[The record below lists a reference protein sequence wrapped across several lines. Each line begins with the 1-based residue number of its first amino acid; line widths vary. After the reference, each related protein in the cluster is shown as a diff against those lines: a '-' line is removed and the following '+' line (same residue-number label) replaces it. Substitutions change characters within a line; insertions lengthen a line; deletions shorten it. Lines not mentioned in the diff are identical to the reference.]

1 MEPPINVFWDFLKNL
16 KDLVVSVKIESAKAC
31 HNGNVL
37 AQLSNSE
44 FKVEDKEGNVG
55 ICKLVE
61 KQTGQKIKVDAEFT
75 KGLDMS
81 GVVTKF
87 LNQVKFDKPKDKTE
101 VKNLFTRL
109 FIDRLHP
116 LYRMVQRVEDVK
128 NTSGKLNIYEQFR
141 VLVGMTNRAGSII
154 NRGMLRAKDL
164 EIIGK
169 SFNDAMYKTID
180 GSYCKIG
187 IIVKNQ
193 T

>member
-1 MEPPINVFWDFLKNL
+1 MINL
-16 KDLVVSVKIESAKAC
+16 
-31 HNGNVL
+31 
-37 AQLSNSE
+37 
-44 FKVEDKEGNVG
+44 
-55 ICKLVE
+55 
-61 KQTGQKIKVDAEFT
+61 
-75 KGLDMS
+75 
-81 GVVTKF
+81 
-87 LNQVKFDKPKDKTE
+87 KDKTE

-169 SFNDAMYKTID
+169 SFNDVLQPLKLENLK
-180 GSYCKIG
+180 GKIEKK
-187 IIVKNQ
+187 VF
-193 T
+193 